1 METAPMPDTQRF
13 GPVVAAL
20 VAERRLNPLGPG
32 SPDLDRQAQLEALR
46 LETAFAPY
54 AVRDEHMAMAC
65 LAGLWLY
72 YNFLEESH
80 QVSQDIPTPTGSYWH
95 GLMHRREPD
104 FGNAAY
110 WFRQVGR
117 HPVFEPLRAAAAQV
131 AAAADLEPAARFLV
145 EQAQWDPFA
154 FVNLCEHVLE
164 GQSQSE
170 ALCREIQLREW
181 ETLFEHCYRGAVGMT
196 G

>member
-1 METAPMPDTQRF
+1 MQLYSPAIGE
-13 GPVVAAL
+13 L

-32 SPDLDRQAQLEALR
+32 SPDLDAQAKLEVLR
-46 LETAFAPY
+46 LETAFAPHT
-54 AVRDEHMAMAC
+54 VRDQDMALAC

-72 YNFLEESH
+72 YNYLDESH
-80 QVSQDIPTPTGSYWH
+80 RVSQDIPTPTGSYWH

-104 FGNAAY
+104 FANTAY

-117 HPVFEPLRAAAAQV
+117 HPVFEPLRGAAAEI
-131 AAAADLEPAARFLV
+131 AAAADPEPAARFLA

-154 FVNLCEHVLE
+154 FIHLCEQVLE

-170 ALCREIQLREW
+170 ELCRKVQQREW
-181 ETLFEHCYRGAVGMT
+181 EILFEYCYRAAIGLGH
-196 G
+196 